1 MAKSNVQKTYALV
14 LGIVAL
20 LVGIW
25 GLFTTTVLIFGV
37 NMPQSVVH
45 IVAGACG
52 IYVGTKG
59 KGKGFNMW
67 LGWISLVL
75 ALLGFVAASFMASFL
90 GVNMATTWLH
100 LVVGVV
106 SLLVAYFV
114 K

>member
-14 LGIVAL
+14 IGIVAL

-25 GLFTTTVLIFGV
+25 GLFTTAVLVFGV
-37 NMPQSVVH
+37 NMLQSVVH

-52 IYVGTKG
+52 IYSGTKG

-75 ALLGFVAASFMASFL
+75 ALLGFVAADFMASFL